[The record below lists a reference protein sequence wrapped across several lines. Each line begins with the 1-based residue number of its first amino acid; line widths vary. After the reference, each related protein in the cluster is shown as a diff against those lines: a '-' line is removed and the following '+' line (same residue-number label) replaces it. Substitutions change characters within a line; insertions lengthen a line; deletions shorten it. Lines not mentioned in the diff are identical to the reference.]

1 MNRNEEQLNNFLVE
15 LFNDILR
22 LEETSLAKGEFSN
35 LSISELH
42 VIEAVF
48 EGITDGYNTMTEI
61 ANRLKITAS
70 TLTTSVKT
78 LEKKGYLERSKLSTD
93 KRKVIVIPTSLA
105 EKAYESHRQ
114 FHKDLVQV
122 ILKELSPDELATLS
136 HALRT
141 LHKFFK
147 KL

>member
-1 MNRNEEQLNNFLVE
+1 MNRNEEHLNNFLVE

-35 LSISELH
+35 LSISEMH
-42 VIEAVF
+42 VIDAVY
-48 EGITDGYNTMTEI
+48 EGTAEGYNTMTEI
-61 ANRLKITAS
+61 ANRLMITAS

-78 LEKKGYLERSKLSTD
+78 LEKKGYLERTKLSTD
-93 KRKVIVIPTSLA
+93 KRKVIVIPTDLA
-105 EKAYESHRQ
+105 KKAYESHQ
-114 FHKDLVQV
+114 LFHKNMVQV
-122 ILKELSPDELATLS
+122 ITKELSSEELSTLT
-136 HALRT
+136 HVLRT

>member
-35 LSISELH
+35 LSISEMH
-42 VIEAVF
+42 VIDAVY
-48 EGITDGYNTMTEI
+48 EGTVEGYNTMTEI
-61 ANRLKITAS
+61 ANRLMITAS

-78 LEKKGYLERSKLSTD
+78 LEKKGYLERTKLSSD
-93 KRKVIVIPTSLA
+93 KRKVIVIPTDLA
-105 EKAYESHRQ
+105 KKAYESHQQ
-114 FHKDLVQV
+114 FHKDMVQV
-122 ILKELSPDELATLS
+122 ITKELSSEELSTLA
-136 HALRT
+136 HVLRT